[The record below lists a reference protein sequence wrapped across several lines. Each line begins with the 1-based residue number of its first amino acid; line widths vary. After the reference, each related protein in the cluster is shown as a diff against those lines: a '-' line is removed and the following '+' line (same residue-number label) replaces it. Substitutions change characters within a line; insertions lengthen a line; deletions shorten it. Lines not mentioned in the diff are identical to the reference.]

1 MVANRGADSGG
12 LTVLLADDE
21 AGIRH
26 LVGPVLRDRG
36 FTVLEAA
43 DGADALAIADR
54 DTGPIHL
61 LLTDWC
67 MPGLNGSELISR
79 LGSRHP
85 AMAVLVMSGDTD
97 LEDGARGPIL
107 RKPFHLQELVS
118 AVNQALEFGSNAA

>member
-1 MVANRGADSGG
+1 MR
-12 LTVLLADDE
+12 
-21 AGIRH
+21 
-26 LVGPVLRDRG
+26 
-36 FTVLEAA
+36 
-43 DGADALAIADR
+43 
-54 DTGPIHL
+54 
-61 LLTDWC
+61 
-67 MPGLNGSELISR
+67 GLNGSELISR